1 MQTEDSRFRRATS
14 VEKKVAA
21 ALWRLANGHSYRTIT
36 LGMGT
41 SSVMKY
47 THDFCEVLCDARKT
61 FIRLPSSSELPHII
75 QKFGLRSK
83 IPNVI
88 AAVDGS
94 HIPVLV
100 LIQNKEDYFN
110 RKHRYSILMQG
121 LVGPD
126 LQFFDVFVDVPG
138 SVHDSCLL
146 RLSKFG
152 GDMFD
157 EHILQE
163 PTLILEGM
171 EVKPIIL
178 GDSAYPVTRWL
189 IPPYKKLQNMSRESR
204 RFNDEH
210 VRGREPVERA
220 FGVLKGR
227 WRILNTEIDEEISRV
242 KVTVMA
248 CCVLHNILQEDDT
261 AIQPVENEDLETN
274 DVQSEEDVRIPNTVL
289 LRDVIAEHIA
299 NL

>member
-1 MQTEDSRFRRATS
+1 
-14 VEKKVAA
+14 
-21 ALWRLANGHSYRTIT
+21 
-36 LGMGT
+36 
-41 SSVMKY
+41 
-47 THDFCEVLCDARKT
+47 
-61 FIRLPSSSELPHII
+61 
-75 QKFGLRSK
+75 
-83 IPNVI
+83 
-88 AAVDGS
+88 
-94 HIPVLV
+94 
-100 LIQNKEDYFN
+100 
-110 RKHRYSILMQG
+110 
-121 LVGPD
+121 
-126 LQFFDVFVDVPG
+126 
-138 SVHDSCLL
+138 
-146 RLSKFG
+146 
-152 GDMFD
+152 MFD

-178 GDSAYPVTRWL
+178 GDSAYPSMHITLYITRWL

-210 VRGREPVERA
+210 VRGREQVERA

-227 WRILNTEIDEEISRV
+227 RRILNTEVDEEISQV

-248 CCVLHNILQEDDT
+248 CCVLHNICILQEDDT

-274 DVQSEEDVRIPNTVL
+274 DVQSEEDVRIPDAVL